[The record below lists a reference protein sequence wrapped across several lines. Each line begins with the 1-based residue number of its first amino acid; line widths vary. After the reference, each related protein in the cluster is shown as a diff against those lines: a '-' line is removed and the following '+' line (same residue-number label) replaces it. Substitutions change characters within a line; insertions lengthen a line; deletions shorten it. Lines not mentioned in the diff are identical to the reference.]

1 MNVLVTILVSIAF
14 CLLPIIQLIIQWKNT
29 ENKKSFL
36 KEHIFSFL
44 SIVVI
49 FVGCFARLIYI
60 DIYPVG
66 LNQDEA
72 SSAYDAWSVANYGIG
87 RNGESFPVHFI
98 AWGSGQ
104 NALYGYLMIPFI
116 QLFGLSN
123 LAIRLPMALVGCISL
138 VIFYYFMKSAFDE
151 KKAFVFTFIF
161 AIFPWHLMKSR
172 WGLESNLFPDL
183 ILWAI
188 YAMYYGIINKKKFC
202 IWISGILFGI
212 STYSYGTA
220 YFFVPISLLFL
231 YLSLIIAKK
240 ITIKQALS
248 HLAIV
253 VIVSLPMI
261 LFVIINYFNLDTIKL
276 GPITIP
282 KLETV
287 RFKEITSLSSGLTNI
302 FQRFIHNISILC
314 TNDGILLNYTVPYG
328 LFYNIWLTS
337 LFIIIGL
344 ILSIRNHF
352 KSPVYTFM
360 NCLFIASLLLMF
372 FVDGSIN
379 RINIIFIP
387 LTFYIAYGIITFK
400 KWAIIPLVIYL
411 IFFLLLQHYY
421 YTDYQDTLNT
431 YMKVSFKEA
440 ITDASNQDYDKLYI
454 DSSIYAPYIFYLM
467 YNEVPT
473 PYYID
478 NVQKSNADGMWQSID
493 VIDNV
498 YFSIPSSLEE
508 ENVYLFTKDTLRK
521 NKKIYTNISDF
532 NIKEYNQYVVL
543 Y

>member
-49 FVGCFARLIYI
+49 FVGCFARFIYI

-72 SSAYDAWSVANYGIG
+72 SSAYDAWSVANYGMG

-116 QLFGLSN
+116 QLFGLST

-287 RFKEITSLSSGLTNI
+287 RFKEITSLSSGLTNT

>member
-14 CLLPIIQLIIQWKNT
+14 CLLPIIQLIIQWKKS

-36 KEHIFSFL
+36 KENFFSLL

-49 FVGCFARLIYI
+49 FVGCFARLIHI

-188 YAMYYGIINKKKFC
+188 YAMYFGIINKKKAFV
-202 IWISGILFGI
+202 WLSGILFGI

-220 YFFVPISLLFL
+220 YFFVPISLLL
-231 YLSLIIAKK
+231 IYLSLIIAKR
-240 ITIKQALS
+240 ITIKQALN
-248 HLAIV
+248 HLVIV
-253 VIVSLPMI
+253 AIVSLPMI

-276 GPITIP
+276 GPITIS

-302 FQRFIHNISILC
+302 FQRFLHNISILC

-344 ILSIRNHF
+344 ILSIRKHF

-387 LTFYIAYGIITFK
+387 LTFYIAYGIISFK
-400 KWAIIPLVIYL
+400 KWAIIPLIIYL

-431 YMKVSFKEA
+431 YMKVGFKEA
-440 ITDASNQDYDKLYI
+440 ITEASNMDYDKLYI

-508 ENVYLFTKDTLRK
+508 KNVYLFTKDTLRK
-521 NKKIYTNISDF
+521 NKDLYTNISDF
-532 NIKEYNQYVVL
+532 NTKEYNQYVVL

>member
-14 CLLPIIQLIIQWKNT
+14 CLLPIIQLIIQWKKS

-36 KEHIFSFL
+36 KQNIFSLL

-49 FVGCFARLIYI
+49 FVGCFARLIHI

-138 VIFYYFMKSAFDE
+138 VIFYYFMKSAFDK

-188 YAMYYGIINKKKFC
+188 YAMYFGIINKKKAFV
-202 IWISGILFGI
+202 WLSGILFGI

-220 YFFVPISLLFL
+220 YFFVPISLLL
-231 YLSLIIAKK
+231 IYLSLIIAKK

-248 HLAIV
+248 HLVIV

-276 GPITIP
+276 GPVTIP

-344 ILSIRNHF
+344 ILSIRKHF
-352 KSPVYTFM
+352 KSPVYTFI

-387 LTFYIAYGIITFK
+387 LTFYIAYGIISFK
-400 KWAIIPLVIYL
+400 KWAIIPLIIYL

-431 YMKVSFKEA
+431 YMKVGFKEA
-440 ITDASNQDYDKLYI
+440 ITEASNMDYDKLYI

-508 ENVYLFTKDTLRK
+508 KNVYLFTKDTLRK
-521 NKKIYTNISDF
+521 NKDLYTNISDF
-532 NIKEYNQYVVL
+532 NTKEYNQYVVL

>member
-14 CLLPIIQLIIQWKNT
+14 CLLPIIQLIIQWKKS

-36 KEHIFSFL
+36 KQNIFSLL

-49 FVGCFARLIYI
+49 FVGCFARLIHI

-138 VIFYYFMKSAFDE
+138 VIFYYFMKSAFDK

-188 YAMYYGIINKKKFC
+188 YAMYFGIINKKKAFV
-202 IWISGILFGI
+202 WLSGILFGI

-220 YFFVPISLLFL
+220 YFFVPISLLL
-231 YLSLIIAKK
+231 IYLSLIIAKR

-248 HLAIV
+248 HLVIV

-276 GPITIP
+276 GPVTIP

-344 ILSIRNHF
+344 ILSIRKHF
-352 KSPVYTFM
+352 KSPVYTFI

-387 LTFYIAYGIITFK
+387 LTFYIAYGIISFK
-400 KWAIIPLVIYL
+400 KWAIIPLIIYL

-431 YMKVSFKEA
+431 YMKVGFKEA
-440 ITDASNQDYDKLYI
+440 ITEASNMDYDKLYI

-508 ENVYLFTKDTLRK
+508 KNVYLFTKDTLRK
-521 NKKIYTNISDF
+521 NKDLYTNISDF
-532 NIKEYNQYVVL
+532 NTKEYNQYVVL

>member
-14 CLLPIIQLIIQWKNT
+14 CLLPIIQLIIQWKKS

-36 KEHIFSFL
+36 KQNIFSLL

-49 FVGCFARLIYI
+49 FVGCFARLIHI

-138 VIFYYFMKSAFDE
+138 VIFYYFMKSAFDK

-188 YAMYYGIINKKKFC
+188 YAMYFGIINKKKAFV
-202 IWISGILFGI
+202 WLSGILFGI

-220 YFFVPISLLFL
+220 YFFVPISLLL
-231 YLSLIIAKK
+231 IYLSLIIAKK

-248 HLAIV
+248 HLVIV

-276 GPITIP
+276 GPVTIP

-287 RFKEITSLSSGLTNI
+287 RFKEITSLSSGLTNV

-344 ILSIRNHF
+344 ILSIRKHF
-352 KSPVYTFM
+352 KSPVYTFI

-387 LTFYIAYGIITFK
+387 LTFYIAYGIISFK
-400 KWAIIPLVIYL
+400 KWAIIPLIIYL

-431 YMKVSFKEA
+431 YMKVGFKEA
-440 ITDASNQDYDKLYI
+440 ITEASNMNYDKLYI

-508 ENVYLFTKDTLRK
+508 KNVYLFTKDTLRK
-521 NKKIYTNISDF
+521 NKDLYTNISDF
-532 NIKEYNQYVVL
+532 NTKEYNQYVVL